1 MRASQR
7 NLGKTAASF
16 ALALLCLGCGEP
28 SPPFQTVPMESPGR
42 FAGQWFDRE
51 GNLMAE
57 VSGGQRSHLR
67 LRLDPR
73 LKLLDARAQDCRLQY
88 RFLSEWR
95 TATVVGAL
103 SFVGEDR
110 AVIDDLLP
118 AEVNETYC
126 ICGKPCQGLT
136 SGMAVVRDPPP
147 TWLAKQSAKRAALF
161 AKVVYKK
168 TYDAVFDGLS
178 RIL

>member
-1 MRASQR
+1 
-7 NLGKTAASF
+7 
-16 ALALLCLGCGEP
+16 
-28 SPPFQTVPMESPGR
+28 
-42 FAGQWFDRE
+42 
-51 GNLMAE
+51 MAE

-126 ICGKPCQGLT
+126 ICGKPCEGLT
-136 SGMAVVRDPPP
+136 TGLVLVRNPPSV
-147 TWLAKQSAKRAALF
+147 WLARQSAKRAELM
-161 AKVVYKK
+161 AKRMYRK
-168 TYDAVFDGLS
+168 TSDAVFDGLA